1 MLPLSEN
8 HRGSM
13 AEFDLAIIGGGING
27 AGIARD
33 AAGRRLKVLL
43 LEQNDLAS
51 GTSSASTKLIHGG
64 LRYLA
69 QGSLRLVREAL
80 AERETLMRI
89 APHLVHPMRFVLPA
103 EAADQPAWMLRLGL
117 ALYDHIGGRRT
128 LAGRRTVDFR
138 TDPVGEPLKRNLTLG
153 FEYSD
158 CTVDDARLVVAN
170 AVDAAAHGASIRT
183 RTRCI
188 QAERA
193 AEWTLVLDARGRR
206 GVATARVLVNAAG
219 PWLGAV
225 AQDVLRLPRP
235 LPVRLVKGS
244 HIVVARL
251 FAHDRAYI
259 LPVPDGRIVFA
270 RPFGDAFTLIGT
282 TEEDF
287 AGDPAALAVAP
298 HEIKYLCDALNAYLR
313 RPIAPAD
320 VVQAFAG
327 VRALFD
333 DGARLARDITRDY
346 VLTLD
351 RSAGQAPL
359 LTVYGGK
366 ITTYRR
372 LAEAALA
379 RLVEV
384 LPAAPGWTAG
394 RPLPGGDFPPG
405 GDAALVDEA
414 RRAWPFLAESHVRR
428 MVAAYGTRLRLV
440 LDGVARPADLGP
452 RFGADLT
459 GAEVRYLMRHE
470 WAETADDVLWRRS
483 QLGLVLGKEA
493 REAVARFMTAAVG
506 TR

>member
-1 MLPLSEN
+1 
-8 HRGSM
+8 M

-33 AAGRRLKVLL
+33 AAGRGLKVLL

-69 QGSLRLVREAL
+69 QGSFRLVREAL

-89 APHLVHPMRFVLPA
+89 APHLVQPMRFVLPA
-103 EAADQPAWMLRLGL
+103 EAADRPAWMLRLGL
-117 ALYDHIGGRRT
+117 ALYDRIGGRRT
-128 LAGRRTVDFR
+128 LPGRRTVDFR
-138 TDPVGEPLKRNLTLG
+138 TDPAGEPLKRHLTSG

-188 QAERA
+188 HAERA

-219 PWLGAV
+219 PWLAAV
-225 AQDVLRLPRP
+225 ATSVLRLPRP

-244 HIVVARL
+244 HIVVARRFL
-251 FAHDRAYI
+251 HDRAYI
-259 LPVPDGRIVFA
+259 LPVPDGRVVFA
-270 RPFGDAFTLIGT
+270 RPFAGAFLLIGT

-298 HEIKYLCDALNAYLR
+298 HEIKYLCDGVNGFLR
-313 RPIAPAD
+313 QPIGPAD
-320 VVQAFAG
+320 VVHAFAG

-333 DGARLARDITRDY
+333 DGARLARDTTREY

-351 RSAGQAPL
+351 RSGGQAPL

-379 RLVEV
+379 RLARV
-384 LPAAPGWTAG
+384 LPDAPAWTAG

-405 GDAALVDEA
+405 HAAVLVDET
-414 RRAWPFLAESHVRR
+414 RRAWPFLAEAHARR
-428 MVAAYGTRLRLV
+428 LVAAYGTRVRLV
-440 LDGVARPADLGP
+440 LDGVVRPADLGP

-459 GAEVRYLMRHE
+459 GAEIRYLMRHE

-483 QLGLVLGKEA
+483 QLGLVLTREA

-506 TR
+506 TS